1 MSAQAG
7 DGSRRPS
14 GNVPTF
20 HVSTANFS
28 KRERLTAWREIFGR
42 TVCNLDIDPVT
53 ANQFRSEATGWRLPG
68 LGMLTGS
75 TSGVRLTHSR
85 ELIADDDL
93 SFMTGPMPQWTA
105 SQLGR
110 DPVLCA
116 GDGVLMNNAEV
127 GAITMP
133 QETGFLTFRVPV
145 AAIAPLVPDVGAVVA
160 RRVPADSQALRL
172 LARYLEI
179 LQDTSALAT
188 PQLQDLAATHVYD
201 LLALAL
207 GATAE
212 AGEIANGRGLRAA
225 RLQAIL
231 AEIRAHFAEP
241 GFSPGGV
248 ARRLGVSPRYVQDV
262 LHDTGVSFTER
273 VMELKLQKA
282 RAMLAGARNGSLK
295 VIDVAYGCGFGD
307 ISYFNRCFRRR
318 FGAAPGE
325 FRAGGDMDG

>member
-1 MSAQAG
+1 MSAQAPR
-7 DGSRRPS
+7 DPPN
-14 GNVPTF
+14 GNVSTF
-20 HVSTANFS
+20 RVSTRAFA

-53 ANQFRSEATGWRLPG
+53 ADRFSSEATGWRLPG
-68 LGMLTGS
+68 LGLLTGA
-75 TSGVRLTHSR
+75 TSGVRLTHAR

-93 SFMTGPMPQWTA
+93 SFMTGPMPKWTA

-110 DPVLCA
+110 HPVLGA

-127 GAITMP
+127 GAMTLP
-133 QETGFLTFRVPV
+133 QETRFLTFRVPA
-145 AAIAPLVPDVGAVVA
+145 AAIAPLVPDVAAVVA
-160 RRVPADSQALRL
+160 KRVPADLKALRL
-172 LARYLEI
+172 LTRYLEI
-179 LQDTSALAT
+179 LQDTAALAT
-188 PQLQDLAATHVYD
+188 RQLQDLAATHVYD

-207 GATAE
+207 GATSE

-225 RLQAIL
+225 RLQTIL
-231 AEIRAHFAEP
+231 AEIRAHFSEP
-241 GFSPGGV
+241 GFSPGDV
-248 ARRLGVSPRYVQDV
+248 ASKLDVSPRYVQDV

-282 RAMLAGARNGSLK
+282 RAMLAGARNGSIK
-295 VIDVAYGCGFGD
+295 VIDIAYGCGFGD

-325 FRAGGDMDG
+325 FRGGDGTDS